1 MCEKYDYM
9 LKVENAEED
18 IKSMVKAIQ
27 ENCPKKI
34 LKRSKSLAK
43 EYYRFKR
50 NERDDYPYFLSSPNI
65 FRRRGSKE
73 IERCKMCGLSVFEDL
88 EDLLN
93 TIKKF
98 KYLPPV
104 VYVIRAEAIK
114 IRKVGEIYHTP
125 SPETVLR
132 IELSSRVQTTTQK
145 MFGKFIEK

>member
-1 MCEKYDYM
+1 
-9 LKVENAEED
+9 
-18 IKSMVKAIQ
+18 
-27 ENCPKKI
+27 
-34 LKRSKSLAK
+34 
-43 EYYRFKR
+43 
-50 NERDDYPYFLSSPNI
+50 
-65 FRRRGSKE
+65 
-73 IERCKMCGLSVFEDL
+73 GLSVFEDL